1 MVKLKNSMFN
11 WRCPVSFCFGK
22 HRVLCIVKLYRIKIV
37 FNLLLCETVAVVEGL
52 LVELQLLQSWF
63 DEK

>member
-1 MVKLKNSMFN
+1 MVKLQNSMSN
-11 WRCPVSFCFGK
+11 WRCPVSFYFGK
-22 HRVLCIVKLYRIKIV
+22 HRVLCIVELYRIKVV